1 MIITRTPFRI
11 SLGGGGTDLPSFYER
26 FGGFVISAA
35 ISKYVYVTINRT
47 FKPGYLL
54 KYAEMELAA
63 TRDEIR
69 HPLIREAVRML
80 DLGPPVEIVSIADVP
95 AGTGLG
101 SSGSFTVGLMHAI
114 RAYQHRSVGIE
125 TLAQEA
131 AEIEMLRLGDPV
143 GKQDHYVAAYG
154 GIICQEYHPDG
165 RVTITPLNLTDDTLG
180 ELADSLLLF
189 FTGTSRNA
197 ADMLLDQKRRSE
209 RGDEAMLKNLE
220 FIKSVGYETRRVL
233 EAGDVAGLGRLMHDH
248 WLRKRARSHG
258 MSSERIDDLYAF
270 ALANGA
276 TGGKLVGAGGGGF
289 LMFQAGD
296 ARRLR
301 RAMAE
306 QGLWEMRFGFDFD
319 GSIVLCRS

>member
-35 ISKYVYVTINRT
+35 ISKHVYVTINRT

-63 TRDEIR
+63 TCDEIR
-69 HPLIREAVRML
+69 HPLIREAVRLL
-80 DLGPPVEIVSIADVP
+80 DLDPPVEIVSIADVP

-101 SSGSFTVGLMHAI
+101 SSGAFTVGLMHAI
-114 RAYQHRSVGIE
+114 RAYQHRSASVE
-125 TLAQEA
+125 TLAQQA
-131 AEIEMLRLGDPV
+131 AELEGVRLGDPV
-143 GKQDHYVAAYG
+143 GKQDHYIAAYG
-154 GIICQEYHPDG
+154 GIICQDYHPDG
-165 RVTITPLNLTDDTLG
+165 TVTITPLKLADDTLG

-197 ADMLLDQKRRSE
+197 VDMLADQKARSE

-233 EAGDVAGLGRLMHDH
+233 EAGDAATLGRLMHEH
-248 WLRKRARSHG
+248 WLRKRSRSTG
-258 MSSERIDDLYAF
+258 MSSDRINELYEF
-270 ALANGA
+270 GLAHGA
-276 TGGKLVGAGGGGF
+276 VGGKLVGAGGGGF
-289 LMFQAGD
+289 LMFYASD

-306 QGLWEMRFGFDFD
+306 QGLWEMRFAFDFE